1 MGRKQ
6 QKGYDSYCHE
16 YVGWPPISLE
26 MSKNGN
32 YNLWKLIKSW
42 KKKKRRKNRKLMI
55 KMKTMILD
63 EYPIKSVHK
72 VDSIF

>member
-32 YNLWKLIKSW
+32 YNLWKFIKSW

-55 KMKTMILD
+55 KM
-63 EYPIKSVHK
+63 
-72 VDSIF
+72 